1 MFVGCRRGKAEDA
14 DNGKSTEGKSG
25 CHASCAAGR
34 VWLHHVALFVSRFL
48 KGACP
53 MHDRDDVCNGTELR
67 GRSTMVRPR
76 SILSSAKSLRIQEG
90 GRRVTPFARNLD
102 LMVHTAH

>member
-1 MFVGCRRGKAEDA
+1 
-14 DNGKSTEGKSG
+14 
-25 CHASCAAGR
+25 
-34 VWLHHVALFVSRFL
+34 
-48 KGACP
+48 